1 MQNRPNFATEMGVDT
16 MCGQVRMVGLN
27 PTSGDAYIF
36 VGKSRKVMK
45 ILRWVREC
53 RPYSGWETS
62 PYLANSPIT
71 SLLPY
76 K

>member
-45 ILRWVREC
+45 ILHWVREC
-53 RPYSGWETS
+53 RPYS
-62 PYLANSPIT
+62 
-71 SLLPY
+71 
-76 K
+76 